1 MSQPRD
7 PDETQ
12 PVQPADQGDRGDQQ
26 WPGYEP
32 PAQPRAEPAG
42 PGADPAWPQPW
53 PPTAAPSSPFP
64 PAPYQPPYQ
73 QPWGPGPYPPG
84 AYHQPHPGL
93 LGYQQQH
100 GGAATSMTLGIISL
114 VAVAVSPLLCCVTL
128 PAALTG
134 PFGIALGSR
143 ALRDIDAEPGRY
155 GNRSQATTGIITGA
169 IGTALGLVLLVLLL
183 FVFSA
188 GSLYDD

>member
-1 MSQPRD
+1 MSEPRD

-12 PVQPADQGDRGDQQ
+12 PVQPEGDQH
-26 WPGYEP
+26 WPSYEP
-32 PAQPRAEPAG
+32 PAEPRAEPAAG
-42 PGADPAWPQPW
+42 PDADAAWPRPW
-53 PPTAAPSSPFP
+53 PSAALPPSSFP
-64 PAPYQPPYQ
+64 PPRHHQQPP
-73 QPWGPGPYPPG
+73 PPPG
-84 AYHQPHPGL
+84 AYTPGAYYQPHPGL

-134 PFGIALGSR
+134 PFGIALGAR
-143 ALRDIDAEPGRY
+143 ALRAIDAEPGRY
-155 GNRSQATTGIITGA
+155 ANRSQATTGILTGA
-169 IGTALGLVLLVLLL
+169 IGTALGLVMLVLLL

-188 GSLYDD
+188 GSLYGD

>member
-1 MSQPRD
+1 MGSVSEPRD

-12 PVQPADQGDRGDQQ
+12 PVRPGDLDGEPC

-32 PAQPRAEPAG
+32 PTEPRAEPPAG
-42 PGADPAWPQPW
+42 GEGPAWPQPY
-53 PPTAAPSSPFP
+53 PPAAAGPASLP
-64 PAPYQPPYQ
+64 PAPQQPYQ
-73 QPWGPGPYPPG
+73 QPYPPTSYPQG
-84 AYHQPHPGL
+84 VFHQPHPGL

-143 ALRDIDAEPGRY
+143 ALREIDAAPGRY
-155 GNRSQATTGIITGA
+155 ANRSQATTGIITGA
-169 IGTALGLVLLVLLL
+169 IGTAIGLVLLVLLL

-188 GSLYDD
+188 STLYGD